1 MSVSFPVLAPRGPSA
16 GAFFCLD
23 KLKLALVAVGSTD
36 FLASAYAPF
45 LVRRR
50 TVSPITPGL
59 RRVRHFVGISR
70 VLILQQAPAI
80 WFFDDIG
87 LLGHVE
93 RILISAGQKASIMG
107 HQRLCRSRAVGARPA
122 GEKTGMRSWRAFGVA
137 GQAGPHSVSLANR
150 S

>member
-1 MSVSFPVLAPRGPSA
+1 MSVSFPVLAPRGLSA

-36 FLASAYAPF
+36 FSASAYAPF
-45 LVRRR
+45 LVREA
-50 TVSPITPGL
+50 VSPITPGL
-59 RRVRHFVGISR
+59 RRVLHFVGISR
-70 VLILQQAPAI
+70 VLTLQQVLAV

-122 GEKTGMRSWRAFGVA
+122 GEKTGMRPWRAFGVA